1 MTPEQTRLGENGRI
15 VIPAAFRKALG
26 YEPGE
31 VLVLSVEDDGLHI
44 QSVRQQIARAQAI
57 VRKYVRSSR
66 SLSDELIAER
76 RREVARES
84 KRG

>member
-1 MTPEQTRLGENGRI
+1 MRPEQTRLSENGRI

-31 VLVLSVEDDGLHI
+31 TLTLSIEEDGLHI
-44 QSVRQQIARAQAI
+44 QSVRQQLARAQAI
-57 VRKYVRSSR
+57 VRKYVNPSR

-76 RREVARES
+76 RREVAREL